1 MENWNQAEV
10 ADHLAIHDLFL
21 GITGDFRQTFSL
33 GLGSLGSYIS
43 VFDWRNR
50 DIFADKGPGHF
61 ICADQKS
68 GRAVKLA
75 CQYTG
80 YSA

>member
-10 ADHLAIHDLFL
+10 ADHLAIYDLFL
-21 GITGDFRQTFSL
+21 GITGDFRQACDIDT
-33 GLGSLGSYIS
+33 GSLGSHNS
-43 VFDWRNR
+43 VFDSRNC

-80 YSA
+80 HSA